1 MTTGFI
7 RAAGA
12 VAAVLLVPAAVLAN
26 APAGEKSVLEPDLV
40 NSAVTVVVFGAL
52 LGLLYTF
59 AWGPII
65 KGLKA
70 REDAQFQAIADA
82 KKAKEEAAALRAQTQ
97 NEMAKTAEQVREV
110 MERARKDAEKLIAE
124 AVEAAKKE
132 AQDILARARKDAE
145 ADRAAMTKEVQQ
157 QTVELAV
164 LIATKAMRQQTTI
177 ENQHRL
183 LDESIAELSA
193 RDTGAS
199 AA

>member
-12 VAAVLLVPAAVLAN
+12 VAALLLVPAAALAEG
-26 APAGEKSVLEPDLV
+26 PGQKSVLEPNLV
-40 NSAVTVVVFGAL
+40 NSAVTLVVFGAL
-52 LGLLYTF
+52 LALLYTF
-59 AWGPII
+59 AWEPIM
-65 KGLKA
+65 KGLRA
-70 REDAQFQAIADA
+70 REDAQFQAISDA
-82 KKAKEEAAALRAQTQ
+82 KKARDEAAVLRARNQD
-97 NEMAKTAEQVREV
+97 ELAKAAEQVREI
-110 MERARKDAEKLIAE
+110 MERARKDAERLTAE

-132 AQDILARARKDAE
+132 AQDIIARARKDAD
-145 ADRAAMTKEVQQ
+145 ADRAAMVKAVQQ

-183 LDESIAELSA
+183 LDESIAELTA
-193 RDTGAS
+193 RESGAS